1 MRRSARSAL
10 VVWAVLSLLVAA
22 SVWVISLELGSG
34 GFEVFIQ
41 QPPLINL
48 PVTLAS
54 VALLWVSAGA
64 LLVLVQS
71 GSVTRR
77 NLFTV
82 SGFFIVCWSYLNILS
97 ERWRYGDYSY
107 YFESAATMYRNE
119 PLHGSYFY
127 PPLWATLTQF
137 LVPAGEQTFF
147 NVLWLLD
154 FVSFAAFYFLL
165 QRILERYGFG
175 ARFAA
180 VVTTAFMLANAPLL
194 RTLVY
199 VQVNLHTLNLIFLAL
214 LLYPKRTL
222 LSALMLAL
230 AVHLKGSPAVLVLA
244 FLLEKDW
251 RWLAW
256 FSLCLIAI
264 AGLTVVTDGFMPF
277 LNVLQHWQGLALSN
291 NTIYHDTS
299 FDSFVRSTAQF
310 LPIDVLWRHILIYLA
325 KALLAVA
332 CLWTMV
338 RSARRVQFVKSRDS
352 GTQLLNAIPPLFI
365 LLTLSAPVVWEH
377 HAVFVA
383 LSFLLMLKRLET
395 PHEWLWFGFAYLL
408 EFLLPTFDFYPWSFG
423 RLVAPMLILWQ
434 MWRLAE
440 RKGDAPVFKQLNGWF
455 EKLPALKFGARA

>member
-1 MRRSARSAL
+1 MQRSARTAL
-10 VVWAVLSLLVAA
+10 IAWAGLSMLVAA
-22 SVWVISLELGSG
+22 SLLLIYVRLGST

-41 QPPLINL
+41 HPPLINL

-54 VALLWVSAGA
+54 VALMWLSAGA
-64 LLVLVQS
+64 LLWLLQAGRITS
-71 GSVTRR
+71 R
-77 NLFTV
+77 NVISV
-82 SGFFIVCWSYLNILS
+82 SGFFIVLWTYLNFLS
-97 ERWRYGDYSY
+97 ERWRYGDYTY

-137 LVPAGEQTFF
+137 LVPAGQEAFF
-147 NVLWLLD
+147 IVLWLLD
-154 FVSFAAFYFLL
+154 AISLVAFYFLL
-165 QRILERYGFG
+165 HRVLERYGFG
-175 ARFAA
+175 PRLAA

-214 LLYPKRTL
+214 LLYPKRTF

-230 AVHLKGSPAVLVLA
+230 AVNLKASPAVLVLA

-256 FSLCLIAI
+256 FTVTTLAV
-264 AGLTVVTDGFMPF
+264 AGITVLTDGFSPF
-277 LNVLQHWQGLALSN
+277 TDVLQHWQGLALSA

-299 FDSFVRSTAQF
+299 FDSFLRSTARF
-310 LPIDVLWRHILIYLA
+310 IGVDLLWTRILAYAA
-325 KALLAVA
+325 KAALLAA
-332 CLWTMV
+332 SLMTML
-338 RSARRVQFVKSRDS
+338 RSARSLQFIRTREA
-352 GTQLLNAIPPLFI
+352 GAQMLNAIPPLFV
-365 LLTLSAPVVWEH
+365 LATLSAPLVWEH
-377 HAVFVA
+377 HGLFVA

-395 PHEWLWFGFAYLL
+395 AHEWLWFGFAYLL

-423 RLVAPMLILWQ
+423 RLVAPLIVLWQ

-440 RKGDAPVFKQLNGWF
+440 RRGDSPVFKQLDRWF
-455 EKLPALKFGARA
+455 ERLPALKLPA

>member
-1 MRRSARSAL
+1 
-10 VVWAVLSLLVAA
+10 
-22 SVWVISLELGSG
+22 
-34 GFEVFIQ
+34 
-41 QPPLINL
+41 
-48 PVTLAS
+48 

-256 FSLCLIAI
+256 FSLCLITI

-291 NTIYHDTS
+291 NTIYRPVPAHRRALEAHSDLPREVPARSGLPVDDGPQRAPRPIREIPRFRHAAAERHPTS
-299 FDSFVRSTAQF
+299 IHSADIERAGGVGAPRCLRGAFFPADAQAPGDAARVAVVWLCLPAGVPAPNLRFLSMVVRAPGRADAHLVADVAPGRAQGRCPCIQAAEWLVREAAGAEVWRPRVIATPPSST
-310 LPIDVLWRHILIYLA
+310 
-325 KALLAVA
+325 
-332 CLWTMV
+332 
-338 RSARRVQFVKSRDS
+338 RSA
-352 GTQLLNAIPPLFI
+352 PPR
-365 LLTLSAPVVWEH
+365 THPPS
-377 HAVFVA
+377 
-383 LSFLLMLKRLET
+383 T
-395 PHEWLWFGFAYLL
+395 P
-408 EFLLPTFDFYPWSFG
+408 S
-423 RLVAPMLILWQ
+423 
-434 MWRLAE
+434 
-440 RKGDAPVFKQLNGWF
+440 
-455 EKLPALKFGARA
+455 